1 MKWMFIQALTICA
14 RLDNYDAHV
23 AINQGS
29 FGEGEDSVR
38 STSIVSIL
46 NLKYYLPF
54 FAKLGTLMWRSIVL
68 SLSLQL
74 VFLASNPLLDY
85 KACWICATYLHL
97 VA

>member
-1 MKWMFIQALTICA
+1 MKWMCIQALTICA

-29 FGEGEDSVR
+29 LGEGEDSVR

-54 FAKLGTLMWRSIVL
+54 
-68 SLSLQL
+68 LQ
-74 VFLASNPLLDY
+74 N
-85 KACWICATYLHL
+85 
-97 VA
+97 